1 MFLPSRKLVGRF
13 EECHDASV
21 PLPLSSI
28 PVSQAWEGYP
38 SSEWSREDARH
49 LFYRLGYSALPEWL
63 DRAERE
69 GLQRTVDR
77 LWGAIEPMPPPDS
90 LVDYRDRM
98 SGFGRQMREATDE
111 EARVR
116 LRQERQRD
124 VTETL
129 NDLALTWLDFAADPL
144 HSAQEKWVAF
154 LQNVLVVSSNSVRDA
169 QLLFDYQTLLRERG
183 TGSYPELCKAVSRN
197 PAMMQYLDL
206 RNSRRERP
214 NENFARELFEL
225 FVLGEGHYTETDIKE
240 AARAFTGY
248 RIRRDRFLIA
258 PAEHDDGPKTV
269 FGRTGNWQGDDIID
283 LAFRQEAAETW
294 LPSEFLRTYLTTEAL
309 PPGYLE
315 LLGRF
320 WRLTGFDL
328 DRLRRRVVTSN
339 LFFAREYMGDHLK
352 SPVELYLGAL
362 QQLRLQVLPLPRR
375 TLQGLRAMGQ
385 PVFAPPNVRGW
396 VGGRHWV
403 DSSRMASRRGLI
415 QQLFRELREDQLNAD
430 EVVALEEARSRGR
443 ERFFVRGDHLEDLA
457 RRPAEEIVDLLID
470 RFLALHPGEDYR
482 GILLNYVEE
491 GRPAAVRR
499 AVITLMQSSPYQLS

>member
-1 MFLPSRKLVGRF
+1 M
-13 EECHDASV
+13 
-21 PLPLSSI
+21 PLALSSI
-28 PVSQAWEGYP
+28 PVSQAWEDYP

-49 LFYRLGYSALPEWL
+49 LLFRLGYAALPEWL

-69 GLQRTVDR
+69 GLHRTVDR
-77 LWGAIEPMPPPDS
+77 LWGTREPMPLPDS

-98 SGFGRQMREATDE
+98 AGFGRQMREAPAE
-111 EARVR
+111 EDRVR

-129 NDLALTWLDFAADPL
+129 NDLALSWLDFAGNPL

-169 QLLFDYQTLLRERG
+169 QLLFDYQSLLRERG
-183 TGSYPELCKAVSRN
+183 TGAYPELCKAVSRD

-225 FVLGEGHYTETDIKE
+225 FVLGEGHYTESDVKE

-248 RIRRDRFLIA
+248 RTRRGEFQIDVR
-258 PAEHDDGPKTV
+258 EHDDGPKTV
-269 FGRTGNWQGDDIID
+269 FGRTGNWKGDDVID
-283 LAFRQEAAETW
+283 LAFRQEAAEAW
-294 LPSEFLRTYLTTEAL
+294 LPGEFLRTYLTTETL

-328 DRLRRRVVTSN
+328 ERLRRRVVTSN
-339 LFFAREYMGDHLK
+339 LFFAREYMGDHIK

-403 DSSRMASRRGLI
+403 DSSRMASRRGLM
-415 QQLFRELREDQLNAD
+415 QQLFRPLREDQLNAD
-430 EVVALEEARSRGR
+430 EVVALEAARSRGR
-443 ERFFVRGDHLEDLA
+443 ERFFVRENHLEDLGQRSA
-457 RRPAEEIVDLLID
+457 VEIVNLLTD
-470 RFLALHPGEDYR
+470 RFLALNPGDAYRDLLRDY
-482 GILLNYVEE
+482 LEA
-491 GRPAAVRR
+491 GRPASVRR
-499 AVITLMQSSPYQLS
+499 AVTTLMQSSPYQLS